1 MSQQKRRNWERR
13 EQQRR
18 GTEGQPG
25 KKALR
30 HHSERKA
37 CPSRELIS
45 VAQASLRRRQTE
57 ESGKAFWDTEEL
69 DGGSVSGRSTGITR
83 QACLPRQA
91 IMGALRTVKDD
102 WRGVWLGRRGLRQS
116 DLYPLVA

>member
-1 MSQQKRRNWERR
+1 MSQQKRRNWEPK

-25 KKALR
+25 KKAMR
-30 HHSERKA
+30 HHSGRKT
-37 CPSRELIS
+37 CPSRDLTS
-45 VAQASLRRRQTE
+45 ATHSFLRRRQAE

-69 DGGSVSGRSTGITR
+69 DGGSVSGHGTGIAH
-83 QACLPRQA
+83 QACFPRQA
-91 IMGALRTVKDD
+91 IMGALRTGQVDL
-102 WRGVWLGRRGLRQS
+102 RSGWLGRRGLRQS